1 MPNPSTTSA
10 VTVTNLPYR
19 LLLEHRDTISAM
31 AIGGLRS
38 ALPFKGKSRAPVP
51 VRRTVKPPSME
62 LLKAYRSWCHA
73 SQTTGI
79 PPHLVCAKIT
89 MPVVAELTAQSPYP
103 LLSVLNQGVR
113 LQLHQPLPE
122 GEPIELS
129 GELLDAS
136 DDGYRARIHSR
147 VSVGTRS
154 TPNAMTIDA
163 VAAVMLKKRPVGNSD
178 KTHAEPDY
186 VTVDEWQAQWNE
198 GQTFFWL
205 TGDFNP
211 IHTVPALAKR
221 TRFKGCI
228 MHGYGAFAQVYEA
241 LQRHG
246 ARFRDIETR
255 FVRPLPLPSGLLLI
269 QQARTPD
276 DKGHIAFRLIDTAG
290 TLYQAG
296 HFVPDTEDTP

>member
-1 MPNPSTTSA
+1 MSKSHSP
-10 VTVTNLPYR
+10 VTVSSLPYG
-19 LLLEHRDTISAM
+19 LLLEHLDTMSAM

-38 ALPFKGKSRAPVP
+38 VLPFKGKRSGFTPVQRTAKAPSP
-51 VRRTVKPPSME
+51 Q
-62 LLKAYRSWCHA
+62 LLAAYRDWCGA
-73 SQTTGI
+73 QNRTGL

-89 MPVVAELTAQSPYP
+89 MPVVADLTAQSQYP

-113 LQLHQPLPE
+113 LQLHQSVPE
-122 GEPIELS
+122 GEELQLY

-147 VSVGTRS
+147 VTVGTRS
-154 TPNAMTIDA
+154 APKAMTIDA
-163 VAAVMLKKRPVGNSD
+163 IAAVMLKKRPGGETEKHRV
-178 KTHAEPDY
+178 EPEF
-186 VTVDEWQAQWNE
+186 VTVGQWQAQWNE

-211 IHTVPALAKR
+211 IHTIPALAKR

-241 LQRHG
+241 LQRSG
-246 ARFRDIETR
+246 ARFHDIETR
-255 FVRPLPLPSGLLLI
+255 FVRPLPLPSGMLLI
-269 QQARTPD
+269 QQATAPD
-276 DKGHIAFRLIDTAG
+276 DNGQIAFRLIDTTG

-296 HFVPDTEDTP
+296 HYVPAEDSAA

>member
-1 MPNPSTTSA
+1 MNKP
-10 VTVTNLPYR
+10 VTVADLPFR

-31 AIGGLRS
+31 ALGGLRS
-38 ALPFKGKSRAPVP
+38 VLPFKGRQRTPQPVERTAPA
-51 VRRTVKPPSME
+51 PSAE
-62 LLKAYRSWCHA
+62 LLSAYRQWCHA
-73 SQTTGI
+73 EDVPGI

-89 MPVVAELTAQSPYP
+89 MPVVADLTAQSHYP

-113 LQLHQPLPE
+113 LQLHHPVPE
-122 GEPIELS
+122 GEPILLH
-129 GELLDAS
+129 GDLLDAS

-147 VSVGTRS
+147 VTVGTRS
-154 TPNAMTIDA
+154 VPLAMTVDA
-163 VAAVMLKKRPVGNSD
+163 IAAVVLKKRSGGDSD
-178 KTHAEPDY
+178 KPRSEPEF
-186 VTVDEWQAQWNE
+186 VTLDRWQASASE

-211 IHTVPALAKR
+211 IHTVPALARR

-246 ARFRDIETR
+246 ARFGEIETR
-255 FVRPLPLPSGLLLI
+255 FVRPLPLPSPPLLI
-269 QQARTPD
+269 QQANHAD
-276 DKGHIAFRLIDTAG
+276 DQGRIAFRLIDAAG

-296 HFVPDTEDTP
+296 HYCPLEAAV

>member
-1 MPNPSTTSA
+1 MPTT
-10 VTVTNLPYR
+10 VKDLPFR

-31 AIGGLRS
+31 ALGGLRS
-38 ALPFKGKSRAPVP
+38 VLPFKPKQAVPTPVH
-51 VRRTVKPPSME
+51 RTVNPPSAE
-62 LLKAYRSWCHA
+62 LLKAYRDWCQAAIH
-73 SQTTGI
+73 QGI
-79 PPHLVCAKIT
+79 PPHFVCAKIS

-122 GEPIELS
+122 GEPIELR
-129 GELLDAS
+129 GELVDAS
-136 DDGYRARIHSR
+136 DDGFRARIHSR
-147 VSVGTRS
+147 VQVGTPS
-154 TPNAMTIDA
+154 APHAITIDA
-163 VAAVMLKKRPVGNSD
+163 IAAVMLKKRPGGDAD
-178 KTHAEPDY
+178 KKRAEPDY
-186 VTVDEWQAQWNE
+186 VTIDHWQAQWNE

-241 LQRHG
+241 LQRSG
-246 ARFRDIETR
+246 ARFQDIEAR
-255 FVRPLPLPSGLLLI
+255 FVRPLPLPSGPLLI
-269 QQARTPD
+269 QRAQTPD
-276 DKGHIAFRLIDTAG
+276 EDGQIAFRLLDEAG

-296 HFVPDTEDTP
+296 RYLPAADARP